1 MSHALIHN
9 ESGERF
15 STPEGRAGYA
25 LLDPSGQKIGS
36 IVEVF
41 VNGGGEPEYVR
52 VKVKAGF
59 LKSKTV
65 MIPVSFAEVDDQLC
79 TLTLK

>member
-1 MSHALIHN
+1 MSHTIAHT
-9 ESGERF
+9 ESGKRF
-15 STPEGRAGYA
+15 SKPEGRAGYA

-41 VNGGGEPEYVR
+41 VNASGEPEYVR
-52 VKVKAGF
+52 ARF

-65 MIPVSFAEVDDQLC
+65 LIPVSFAEVDDRQSII
-79 TLTLK
+79 TLK

>member
-1 MSHALIHN
+1 MSHTIAHT
-9 ESGERF
+9 ESGKRF
-15 STPEGRAGYA
+15 SKPEGRAGYA

-41 VNGGGEPEYVR
+41 VNASGEPEYVR
-52 VKVKAGF
+52 ARVRARF

-65 MIPVSFAEVDDQLC
+65 LIPVSFAEVDDRQSII
-79 TLTLK
+79 TLK